1 MALLFELVTS
11 VVRLALKPLLLAKL
25 SCQIGLRSVSIFTET
40 WVELLRFALCLHL
53 VILWR
58 VVMLAI
64 AVLSLPVRAFAA
76 LYRERLLEIQLHR
89 LRYELKNALWD
100 QKELE
105 VELHVAVKERRMME
119 TMLMELEEEHDEA
132 IVRIELLDGE
142 VQDLKDEI
150 QHLKEVH
157 GKTLWSY
164 EARGDDV
171 CDDSNITCTDNVGT
185 ISWRPDCNEN
195 ILCNDETQDVLKAGS
210 KVYGLSQPYVRYTIL
225 NESKT
230 LAEQRVVAISRSLFS
245 GALSLVVG
253 IVVWEAQDPCMPL
266 VVALFSVVTMS
277 LMSVV
282 PLLTPVEKPT
292 LEAVALLSL
301 NWFLLGTIAC
311 PMLPRIG
318 RVLARLGWSFLGQF
332 RFVTV
337 EPQLTGFFVGVDD
350 L

>member
-1 MALLFELVTS
+1 
-11 VVRLALKPLLLAKL
+11 
-25 SCQIGLRSVSIFTET
+25 
-40 WVELLRFALCLHL
+40 
-53 VILWR
+53 
-58 VVMLAI
+58 
-64 AVLSLPVRAFAA
+64 
-76 LYRERLLEIQLHR
+76 
-89 LRYELKNALWD
+89 
-100 QKELE
+100 
-105 VELHVAVKERRMME
+105 MME

-132 IVRIELLDGE
+132 IIRIELLDGE

-185 ISWRPDCNEN
+185 ISSRPDCNKN
-195 ILCNDETQDVLKAGS
+195 ILCNDEAQDVLKAGS
-210 KVYGLSQPYVRYTIL
+210 KVYGLSQPYVRYTIS
-225 NESKT
+225 NESET
-230 LAEQRVVAISRSLFS
+230 LAEQRGGCYIRSLFS

-253 IVVWEAQDPCMPL
+253 IVVWEAQNPCTPL

-292 LEAVALLSL
+292 LEAVALLSF
-301 NWFLLGTIAC
+301 NWFLLGTLAC

-318 RVLARLGWSFLGQF
+318 CVLARLGWSFLGQF

-337 EPQLTGFFVGVDD
+337 QPQLTGLVGVDIPQYCNPSCVWPPFYGFNASD
-350 L
+350 ISDIS